1 MQSVNT
7 FTFCMLTGFLL
18 LLSFTILMMVVVVEA
33 RMLAMEEGVGKCL
46 NSMDRPWSSSWTL
59 VMVTIG
65 WWDQRVKM
73 CLLVG
78 PDRL

>member
-1 MQSVNT
+1 M
-7 FTFCMLTGFLL
+7 
-18 LLSFTILMMVVVVEA
+18 SFTILMMVVVVEA

-46 NSMDRPWSSSWTL
+46 NSMDCPWSSSWTL

-65 WWDQRVKM
+65 WWDQCVKM
-73 CLLVG
+73 GLLVG